1 MLSALRM
8 GRGNAATA
16 LLVSSTVD
24 GEFLGM
30 ESDREGDGSTGCMGS
45 TGSTGSTGS
54 VESAG
59 KCVL

>member
-30 ESDREGDGSTGCMGS
+30 ESDREGDGSAGS
-45 TGSTGSTGS
+45 TGSMGSTGSTGS
-54 VESAG
+54 VEKG
-59 KCVL
+59 VL